1 MQIEIAAV
9 GKLKEAYWRD
19 AQQEYVKRLSRFA
32 QTQVLEV
39 AEERLP
45 DNASP
50 AQEARGRDREGERL
64 QKAVAKGTLMIVLE
78 LGGKAL
84 SSPELADK
92 FREWTLAGHS
102 TFSFVIGGSTG
113 LSEAVTAAA
122 DFRLCLS
129 RMTFPHQLARVL
141 VLEQVYR
148 AMKINAH
155 ETYHK

>member
-19 AQQEYVKRLSRFA
+19 AQKEYVKRLSRFA
-32 QTQVLEV
+32 QIQVLEV

-50 AQEARGRDREGERL
+50 AQETQGRDREGERL
-64 QKAVAKGTLMIVLE
+64 QRAVARNALVIALD
-78 LGGKAL
+78 LSGKSL
-84 SSPELADK
+84 SSTELADMFK
-92 FREWTLAGHS
+92 AWTLTGHS
-102 TFSFVIGGSTG
+102 AFSFVIGGSNG